1 MFLSINHANFIKH
14 NIMISDKVKNNVMI
28 GSDFHRIIFSD
39 EFCSTNGTFINF
51 TLKNVT
57 IEKYFN
63 KMKCMFELSPNNS
76 NIINNIKNIEKEIL
90 QKFQNRHK
98 KIMTYRIQEQL
109 SNGFIKLYGNDHISY
124 GKKKETHFLLKVS
137 GIWVSNKT
145 NEIGLTFR
153 FFIFNNHI

>member
-63 KMKCMFELSPNNS
+63 YVFC
-76 NIINNIKNIEKEIL
+76 
-90 QKFQNRHK
+90 
-98 KIMTYRIQEQL
+98 TYYI
-109 SNGFIKLYGNDHISY
+109 
-124 GKKKETHFLLKVS
+124 
-137 GIWVSNKT
+137 
-145 NEIGLTFR
+145 
-153 FFIFNNHI
+153 